1 MKNAFTL
8 IELLVVIAIIA
19 ILAAILFPVFAQAKL
34 AAKQS
39 VNLSNHKQLGLAA
52 IMYTVDYDDYFP
64 LEEAYNP
71 SDLTFSNQGVGGFD
85 PWQVVVQPYI
95 KNWGIFQHPLGPSIP
110 STPAYGQAWRECEM
124 YGAMAKA
131 ENNGLPNYQASTS
144 VGSFDYR
151 VLGGVTAN
159 YEGLFGVGCDP
170 NPNDSGC
177 NGIQY
182 GGSAAGVAVPSY
194 SSSGVGN
201 PSNVLLIS
209 EGNMWDL
216 WTGLGVSNPCTYG
229 VYWNPAAID
238 ILGETGQY
246 GMACPAARHNPLA
259 QSQDPNS
266 SSNICTPANTCDGV
280 MNYGIQNGMTTYVAT
295 DGHAV
300 AQSYRGG
307 VMQTANIGNNTYVIK
322 SMWPQGGY

>member
-1 MKNAFTL
+1 MKKAFTL

-64 LEEAYNP
+64 LMETFNP
-71 SDLTFSNQGVGGFD
+71 TDTTFGSFD

-110 STPAYGQAWRECEM
+110 SSPGYITAWRECLM

-131 ENNGLPNYQASTS
+131 ENLGLSGYVASTG
-144 VGSFDYR
+144 VGSFDRR
-151 VLGGVTAN
+151 VLGSITTN
-159 YEGLFGVGCDP
+159 YEGLFGIAC
-170 NPNDSGC
+170 NPVPGASC
-177 NGIQY
+177 NGLGY
-182 GGSAAGVAVPSY
+182 GNGSLQNANVPSY

-201 PSNVLLIS
+201 PSNILLIS

-216 WTGLGVSNPCTYG
+216 WTGVNAGTGTNPCTYG
-229 VYWNPAAID
+229 VYWSPGQYD
-238 ILGETGQY
+238 ILGTAGQY
-246 GMACPAARHNPLA
+246 GMSCPAARKSA
-259 QSQDPNS
+259 RGQSPTGA
-266 SSNICTPANTCDGV
+266 CTPANICDGV
-280 MNYGIQNGMTTYVAT
+280 QNFGIQNGLTTYVAT
-295 DGHAV
+295 DGHAI
-300 AQSYRGG
+300 AQDYRGG
-307 VMQTANIGNNTYVIK
+307 VMQSALLANGTHVIK
-322 SMWPQGGY
+322 SMYPQGGY

>member
-34 AAKQS
+34 AAKQTA
-39 VNLSNHKQLGLAA
+39 NLSNHKQLGLAA

-64 LEEAYNP
+64 LEETFNP
-71 SDLTFSNQGVGGFD
+71 TDTLFGSQD

-95 KNWGIFQHPLGPSIP
+95 KNWGIFQHPLGPQIP
-110 STPAYGQAWRECEM
+110 SSPAYITSWRECLM

-131 ENNGLPNYQASTS
+131 ENNGNPYDIATTS
-144 VGSFDYR
+144 IGSFDRR
-151 VLGGVTAN
+151 VCGSQPCE
-159 YEGLFGVGCDP
+159 YEGIFGVAC
-170 NPNDSGC
+170 NPVKGASTC
-177 NGIQY
+177 NGLNY
-182 GGSAAGVAVPSY
+182 GGTAGANVPSY

-201 PSNVLLIS
+201 PSNILLIS

-216 WTGLGVSNPCTYG
+216 WSGYPGIQNPCTYG
-229 VYWNPAAID
+229 VYWSPGQYD

-246 GMACPAARHNPLA
+246 GMACPAARKTPRA
-259 QSQDPNS
+259 QAPNGA
-266 SSNICTPANTCDGV
+266 CTPANTCDGV
-280 MNYGIQNGMTTYVAT
+280 MNFGIQNGLTTYVAT

-300 AQSYRGG
+300 AQDYRGG
-307 VMQTANIGNNTYVIK
+307 VMAQATVGGVRVIK
-322 SMWPQGGY
+322 SMWPAGGY